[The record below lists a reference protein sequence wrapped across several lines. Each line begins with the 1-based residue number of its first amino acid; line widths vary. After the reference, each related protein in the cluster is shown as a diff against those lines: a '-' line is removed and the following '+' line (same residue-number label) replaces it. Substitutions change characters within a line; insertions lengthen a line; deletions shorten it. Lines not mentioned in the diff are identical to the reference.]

1 MDYIRVDADGQ
12 LTLTQSTEFLFL
24 PSCLYGFHNTET
36 TVETARSGRTVY
48 CFAGTLDIPEEERL
62 CTCGCRM
69 HINTSPD
76 IYLRHFNIGGDLS
89 ALRFP
94 HNQLRCPKCGATKSQ
109 HISFKADGHLITE
122 VLHQYTCDLLASG
135 TYTNKQVA
143 EITGLG
149 KNVVK
154 EIDKHRL
161 QRLYTTDQG
170 KKLIKPERQARFLGI
185 DEFKLHNGHRYATHI
200 IDLETG
206 HVLWIQNGKKKQVV
220 YDFIEHVGMDWMDGV
235 EAVACDMNSDF
246 EEAFEEKCPWIQ
258 PVFDYFHIVKNFNDK
273 VVGEVRKDEQRRLYE
288 EGNIDAARA
297 MKKTRYILMSNRST
311 LQKKDKDA
319 ALERV
324 IHKGS
329 HLFKT
334 EDIKRKTGYEAKY
347 DALLQENKLLFTLDI
362 IKEKLSAAYTL
373 TDEPKMAEAIIDI
386 IDICK
391 ATENSHLLWFAR
403 LLDTHFEGIIAH
415 ATYKISAGKIEG
427 INQKIKTLRR
437 HGYGYPDDEY
447 FFLKIMDMS
456 RKEYVRNQ
464 SSHRIYD

>member
-12 LTLTQSTEFLFL
+12 LTLTQSTEFLYV

-36 TVETARSGRTVY
+36 TVGTTKSGRTVF
-48 CFAGTLDIPEEERL
+48 CFGGTLDIPEEERR
-62 CTCGCRM
+62 CSCGFRM

-76 IYLRHFNIGGDLS
+76 IYLRHFNLGRDLS

-109 HISFKADGHLITE
+109 YISFKADGHLITRT
-122 VLHQYTCDLLASG
+122 LHQYTCELLASG
-135 TYTNKQVA
+135 TYTNKEVS

-154 EIDKHRL
+154 EIDKKRL
-161 QRLYTTDQG
+161 QDIYTTDNG
-170 KKLIKPERQARFLGI
+170 KKLITPEKQARFLGI

-200 IDLETG
+200 IDLESG

-246 EEAFEEKCPWIQ
+246 EEAFEEKCSWIQ

-273 VVGEVRKDEQRRLYE
+273 VVSEVRKDEQRRLYE
-288 EGNIDAARA
+288 EGNTEAARA
-297 MKKTRYILMSNRST
+297 LKKTRYILMSNRST
-311 LQKKDKDA
+311 LQKKDEDA
-319 ALERV
+319 ASERI

-329 HLFKT
+329 PLFKT
-334 EDIKRKTGYEAKY
+334 EDIKRKAGYEAKY
-347 DALLQENKLLFTLDI
+347 DVLLQENKTLFTLDL
-362 IKEKLSAAYTL
+362 IKEKLSAAYAL

-391 ATENSHLLWFAR
+391 ATGNKHLLWFGK

-447 FFLKIMDMS
+447 FFLKIMDIS
-456 RKEYVRNQ
+456 RKEYVRNP
-464 SSHRIYD
+464 SSHRISD

>member
-12 LTLTQSTEFLFL
+12 LTLTQSTEFLYV

-36 TVETARSGRTVY
+36 TVGTTKSGRTVY
-48 CFAGTLDIPEEERL
+48 CFGGILDIPEEERR
-62 CTCGCRM
+62 CSCGFRM

-76 IYLRHFNIGGDLS
+76 IYLRHFNLGRDLS

-109 HISFKADGHLITE
+109 YISFKADGHLITRT
-122 VLHQYTCDLLASG
+122 LHQYTCELLASG
-135 TYTNKQVA
+135 TYTNKEVS

-154 EIDKHRL
+154 EIDKKRL
-161 QRLYTTDQG
+161 QDIYTTDNG
-170 KKLIKPERQARFLGI
+170 KKLITPEKQARFLGI

-200 IDLETG
+200 IDLESG

-246 EEAFEEKCPWIQ
+246 EEAFEEKCSWIQ

-273 VVGEVRKDEQRRLYE
+273 VVSEVRKDEQRRLYE
-288 EGNIDAARA
+288 EGNTEAARA
-297 MKKTRYILMSNRST
+297 LKKTRYILMSNRST
-311 LQKKDKDA
+311 LQKKDEDA
-319 ALERV
+319 ASERI

-329 HLFKT
+329 PLFKT
-334 EDIKRKTGYEAKY
+334 EDIKRKAGYEAKY
-347 DALLQENKLLFTLDI
+347 DALLQENKTLFTLDL
-362 IKEKLSAAYTL
+362 IKEKLSAAYAL

-391 ATENSHLLWFAR
+391 ATGNKHLLWFGK

-447 FFLKIMDMS
+447 FFLKIMDIS
-456 RKEYVRNQ
+456 RKEYVRNP
-464 SSHRIYD
+464 SSHRISD

>member
-94 HNQLRCPKCGATKSQ
+94 HNQLRCPKCGARTSQ